1 MNIDP
6 TVIQFLLPVAAA
18 AAAWG
23 GSRQALNGTRER
35 VKSID
40 EKLEKHI
47 TQVHTD
53 IAQRLAVVEVK
64 VDSQREYLTEH
75 INRAEHNGVD

>member
-1 MNIDP
+1 MEIFNSEWILP
-6 TVIQFLLPVAAA
+6 LLAA

-35 VKSID
+35 VRSID
-40 EKLEKHI
+40 EKLDTHI
-47 TQVHTD
+47 QQVHTD

-64 VDSQREYLTEH
+64 IDDHVIRPSHRE
-75 INRAEHNGVD
+75 GVE

>member
-1 MNIDP
+1 MTIDP
-6 TVIQFLLPVAAA
+6 AMAALLVSVIVPVASG

-40 EKLEKHI
+40 EKMDKHI
-47 TQVHTD
+47 NQTSGNIQVVTER
-53 IAQRLAVVEVK
+53 IAVVETK
-64 VDSQREYLTEH
+64 VDDLKER
-75 INRAEHNGVD
+75 IN

>member
-6 TVIQFLLPVAAA
+6 TIIQFLLPVAAA

-35 VKSID
+35 VKTID
-40 EKLEKHI
+40 QKMDSHI
-47 TQVHTD
+47 KQTAENFSSVTE
-53 IAQRLAVVEVK
+53 RMAVVETK
-64 VDSQREYLTEH
+64 VDSLTQR
-75 INRAEHNGVD
+75 GDS

>member
-35 VKSID
+35 VKRID
-40 EKLEKHI
+40 EKMDSHI
-47 TQVHTD
+47 KQTADNFSSVTE
-53 IAQRLAVVEVK
+53 RMAVVETK
-64 VDSQREYLTEH
+64 VDDLKHR
-75 INRAEHNGVD
+75 ID